1 MRSLA
6 GKTWIRAHHDHQ
18 SEFVPSGR
26 PLSTRQHRDVV
37 PSSGRW
43 SPSGRARGPNLQ
55 QIVRGAPQ
63 RPLAVHLLKSSKQ
76 KLSQPSGLLHLTEGR
91 FDYFFPVPIG
101 HAALLRQKFPP
112 DAINEGH
119 GLRNPAAN
127 CSKFFAMFDP
137 IRAHVV
143 VYLLSSE
150 GLDVLLAVV
159 ARIGTELLRHAPAS
173 SRSRGRIP
181 PPWPTSAYRSSPY
194 ASRRS
199 PSPSDET
206 VAARSPL
213 SAACASTSYP
223 RPPRSIR
230 ISRSN
235 PAIRPN
241 RR

>member
-1 MRSLA
+1 MDFPAVKIRIHAWRSPESRLFSS
-6 GKTWIRAHHDHQ
+6 GQRLSTGRRGG
-18 SEFVPSGR
+18 FVPSSSR
-26 PLSTRQHRDVV
+26 YNPPSRTR
-37 PSSGRW
+37 S
-43 SPSGRARGPNLQ
+43 PNLQ